1 MVRIKRYKLS
11 ELLIFVDSSAYNSMD
26 IVPISR
32 HRAKSYVHNPR
43 ANPDDVVL
51 YMAYIDEE
59 MVGYRTLL
67 ADTVFIN
74 DETHR
79 VAWLSGNWVNP
90 KLRRKGIASALFS
103 EAFADWNG
111 KLLFTNYALE
121 SKAVYDKTERFSLIQ
136 SSRGVRLYLRP
147 CLLAILSK
155 KGKAFRF
162 LNPLWRILDALL
174 WLVNPLPLFARLF
187 KMDGVRFEYLPSPDD
202 GVAMMFEQT
211 TANSPSQRKRQELEW
226 IIGNP
231 WLVSSPLVDMIG
243 QKYFFS
249 SSPKR
254 FVQSIVKVYHKGK
267 PLGFVM
273 INAADGA
280 VSVPYVSCSAEHALL
295 FAKIIVKH
303 SMAIGANRLTVYNP
317 QIADSMRGLKPF
329 SMLSRTQ
336 YRNYFATK
344 SLSTQ
349 LGNKT
354 FLEGDGDCVFV

>member
-11 ELLIFVDSSAYNSMD
+11 ELLTFVDSSAYNSMD

-67 ADTVFIN
+67 PDTVFVNEEI
-74 DETHR
+74 HR

-90 KLRRKGIASALFS
+90 KLRRKGIASALFR
-103 EAFADWNG
+103 EAFADWSG
-111 KLLFTNYALE
+111 KLLFTNYAPE
-121 SKAVYDKTERFSLIQ
+121 SKAVYDKTERFSFIQ
-136 SSRGVRLYLRP
+136 SSKGVRLYLRP
-147 CLLAILSK
+147 CLLVILSK
-155 KGKAFRF
+155 KGKVFRF
-162 LNPLWRILDALL
+162 FNPLWRILDALL
-174 WLVNPLPLFARLF
+174 WLVNPLPLFARMF
-187 KMDGVRFEYLPSPDD
+187 KMKGVGFEYLSFPDD
-202 GVAMMFEQT
+202 EIAMMFEQA
-211 TANSPSQRKRQELEW
+211 TANTPSQRKRQELEW

-231 WLVSSPLVDMIG
+231 WLVSSPLGDTIG
-243 QKYFFS
+243 QRYFFS
-249 SSPKR
+249 SSPKW
-254 FVQSIVKVYHKGK
+254 FVQSIVKVHHKGK

-280 VSVPYVSCSAEHALL
+280 VFVPYVSCSAEHALL
-295 FAKIIVKH
+295 FAKIIIKH
-303 SMAIGANRLTVYNP
+303 SMAIGANRVTVYNP
-317 QIADSMRGLKPF
+317 QIADSLRGLKPF
-329 SMLSRTQ
+329 SMLSRIQ

-344 SLSTQ
+344 LLSTQ

-354 FLEGDGDCVFV
+354 FLEGDGDCAFV